1 MRSMYAASGPRPTRE
16 FASVCRSPVISSGLI
31 FDFRVMEGPLFPCGP
46 DRTHRKSAD
55 KPLKACQALVNNHH
69 TLRSDFILADIL
81 GMISATHL
89 DNGHNLAKPVIDR
102 YIPEPDDVIAKE
114 RDRVGAEWKFGKG
127 LIHFNGAYDRHPDS
141 RQCEDHPVERFA
153 KVGAE
158 AGRKS
163 HFKARQRIDHQ
174 PPGPDLLDGVEY

>member
-1 MRSMYAASGPRPTRE
+1 TRGFAPVSRSSDVSLGLILDFHNMGGPFFLSGP
-16 FASVCRSPVISSGLI
+16 V
-31 FDFRVMEGPLFPCGP
+31 
-46 DRTHRKSAD
+46 RTYRQSAD
-55 KPLKACQALVNNHH
+55 KPLIARQALVHNRHA
-69 TLRSDFILADIL
+69 LRSDFILADIF

-89 DNGHNLAKPVIDR
+89 DNGHNLAKLVIDR

-114 RDRVGAEWKFGKG
+114 GDRVGAEWKFGKG
-127 LIHFNGAYDRHPDS
+127 LIHFNGAYDCHPDS
-141 RQCEDHPVERFA
+141 CQCEDHPVERFA

-174 PPGPDLLDGVEY
+174 PPGPDLLRSEEHTSEL